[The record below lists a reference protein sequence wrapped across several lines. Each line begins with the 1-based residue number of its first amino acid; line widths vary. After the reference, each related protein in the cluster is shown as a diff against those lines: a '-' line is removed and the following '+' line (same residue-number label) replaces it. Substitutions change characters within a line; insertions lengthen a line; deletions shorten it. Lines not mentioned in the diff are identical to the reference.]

1 MLRKGVL
8 LLCGVGLCFTVSACQ
23 RMDEWQPLTE
33 EVGQLPFEK
42 AKFLDAIPMEY
53 GDLIAVTSM
62 ADHPTWVQ
70 AWFMKPDKSIVV
82 VLINGNTGKMLDHR
96 LTIPRR

>member
-1 MLRKGVL
+1 MVRRCVL
-8 LLCGVGLCFTVSACQ
+8 LLCGVGLCFGASACQ

-33 EVGQLPFEK
+33 EVGQLQFEK
-42 AKFLDAIPMEY
+42 AKYLDAIPLEY
-53 GDLIAVTSM
+53 GDLIGVTSM

-70 AWFMKPDKSIVV
+70 AWFVKPDKSIVV

-96 LTIPRR
+96 LMIPRR